1 MDIYSNLKKS
11 LWRASAKTL
20 EEYFPTSDAK
30 DKGIIF
36 SHSNGLES
44 SSPYV
49 VINILGHTQQ
59 GRSQVASS
67 TTEQFE
73 LIYQTSYEVTVQF
86 SFIGSTSGDM
96 SSLFSQRMNGGNPFA
111 MEAFRKENLGY
122 MRKSEIRRAPQ
133 KRETKWIE
141 AFNQDVVFSYNI
153 RTTQVV
159 DWVESVIL
167 ENQIIDPSET
177 FTVPPGIPIP

>member
-1 MDIYSNLKKS
+1 MDIYTNLRKS
-11 LWRASAKTL
+11 LWRATAKSL
-20 EEYFPTSDAK
+20 QEYFPTTDAQNN
-30 DKGIIF
+30 GIIF
-36 SHSNGLES
+36 SHGNGLES

-59 GRSQVASS
+59 GRSEVAS
-67 TTEQFE
+67 TTNETFE
-73 LIYQTSYEVTVQF
+73 LIYQTSYEVSVQY

-96 SSLFSQRMNGGNPFA
+96 AHLFSQRMNGGNPFA
-111 MEAFRKENLGY
+111 LESFRKENLGY

-133 KRETKWIE
+133 KRDTKWVE
-141 AFNQDVVFSYNI
+141 GFNQDFVFSYNI

-159 DWVESVIL
+159 DWIESVIL
-167 ENQIIDPSET
+167 ENKIIDPSET